1 MQLLANNWSVNI
13 IRIYG
18 IAEHG
23 KGEVD
28 HVGGLAKTA
37 VRRVVAE
44 GDFFADSTDIV
55 DFLTEKLQS
64 SEHLQYIKKFLKKTL
79 KLSALQPDW
88 KCFLQ

>member
-1 MQLLANNWSVNI
+1 MQLLANNWNVNI

-64 SEHLQYIKKFLKKTL
+64 SEHLQYIIKEISEKDLEIEC
-79 KLSALQPDW
+79 SAA
-88 KCFLQ
+88 